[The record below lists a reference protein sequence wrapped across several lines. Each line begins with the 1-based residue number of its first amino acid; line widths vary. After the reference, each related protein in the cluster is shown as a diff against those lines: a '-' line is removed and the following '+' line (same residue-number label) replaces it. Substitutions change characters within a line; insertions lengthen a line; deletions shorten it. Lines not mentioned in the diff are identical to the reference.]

1 MKKRIGIQGVALML
15 CAMFL
20 MNGCGFFAGEDDI
33 AAPEQYENFTGR
45 VSYLGPEGTYTE
57 EATQLF
63 FGPDGTYLP
72 QKTVEEAVD
81 KLLEGQSEY
90 AVIPQENTI
99 GGPVYNYVDELLSQ
113 ESISV
118 VGEVELTIRQALLV
132 AEGTSLADVKV
143 VYSHQQG
150 IVQGKEWLETHLP
163 EAEVVEVSST
173 AEGAKMVSEQGDGSC
188 AAIASTGAAKVYGL
202 QVAAEN
208 IQQNDNN
215 RTRFYVLSSQ
225 KAYKGESDRMLFSAM
240 GDAGDLPT
248 LLKELMKYDLTLVS
262 IHDRPEKT
270 VLGNYIYLIEVENGS
285 YSEYEKISKLPAFEF
300 QYYGAFPV
308 K

>member
-15 CAMFL
+15 CAMLL

-225 KAYKGESDRMLFSAM
+225 KAYKGESDRMLFSAV